1 MHACTM
7 DNDRQLVLRLRQ
19 GSREA
24 LRQVYDRYK
33 VELLRLAVVLLG
45 DVNTAE
51 DVVHDVFVR
60 FAGSAGTLKLTG
72 SLRSYLSTSVVNRV
86 RNYVRDRR
94 RHGATNLDG
103 TDPGAPGLAARGPE
117 QWAVLNEQLVR
128 LSEALGQLPYEQ
140 REVICLRM
148 EADMPIRQIAALQGA
163 SVNTVKGRYRYGME
177 RLRLLLNSE
186 VEECDPQKT

>member
-1 MHACTM
+1 MA
-7 DNDRQLVLRLRQ
+7 NEKLLILRLKR

-33 VELLRLAVVLLG
+33 VELLRLAIVLLG

-51 DVVHDVFVR
+51 DVVHDVFVK

-72 SLRSYLSTSVVNRV
+72 SLRSYLATSVVNRV
-86 RNYVRDRR
+86 RNLVRDNR
-94 RHGATNLDG
+94 RHGETSLDG
-103 TDPGAPGLAARGPE
+103 AELFVSSSRGPQ
-117 QWAVLNEQLVR
+117 QWAVLSEQLTR
-128 LSEALGQLPYEQ
+128 LSQALGQLPYEQ

-148 EADMPIRQIAALQGA
+148 EMDMTVPQIAAWQHT

-177 RLRLLLNSE
+177 RLRLLLDSE
-186 VEECDPQKT
+186 VEECNPQMT